1 MVILLLITAQ
11 VSFFLF
17 FLSHSS
23 SLFCFFVFFFSCCI
37 SLWNVVQMF
46 YRHSFGVFLSFS
58 FLVLGL
64 LHCVGGA
71 GGGVLLGVGGSG
83 FANIS
88 LSMYFLELA

>member
-1 MVILLLITAQ
+1 MVILLSQLKFLFFFYLTAQ
-11 VSFFLF
+11 VSFVF
-17 FLSHSS
+17 F
-23 SLFCFFVFFFSCCI
+23 FFFSCCI
-37 SLWNVVQMF
+37 SLWNVGQMF
-46 YRHSFGVFLSFS
+46 YKHSFGVFLSFS

-64 LHCVGGA
+64 LRCVGGA

>member
-23 SLFCFFVFFFSCCI
+23 SLFCFFFFFSCCI

-64 LHCVGGA
+64 LRCVGGA